1 MNKLVFKYESKKGNI
16 GSVLQLYDKN
26 DKPIGY
32 PFYGADADTVLELT
46 KYIGNI
52 ETVVYIDGKE
62 VTDGTN

>member
-1 MNKLVFKYESKKGNI
+1 MDKLVFKYESKKGNV
-16 GSVLQLYDKN
+16 GGVLQLYDKN

-46 KYIGNI
+46 KYIDNT

-62 VTDGTN
+62 ITDGTN

>member
-1 MNKLVFKYESKKGNI
+1 MNKLVFKYESKKGNV

-32 PFYGADADTVLELT
+32 PFYGADADTVLGLT
-46 KYIGNI
+46 KYINNI

-62 VTDGTN
+62 ITDGTN